1 MITRDEDFTDERQGL
16 TLLITFS
23 QWLALPQEVYD
34 SMYQQLFTQTTYIVM
49 NAIPELVRSI
59 LFERLLV
66 HCNSK
71 YLSLCYM
78 SLHRLQDATYFN
90 GLKDLKIG
98 QLLVSTLR
106 NSEQA
111 ANFRRSFLKKLSES
125 QVSMKILRDYA
136 QESSTRRESSR
147 CKGSHLCCT
156 VVSSQ
161 KDKLFLELLGCIH
174 SATDANGAESP
185 EIFSCY
191 HGLLEFFIKSLRE
204 NTAATNHCFFFQL
217 KEPERND
224 IFPHT
229 AIKPVVL
236 EKPDG
241 SSLEW
246 RSKVANLLMDNARTS
261 HETIV
266 QKMEAML
273 QDFENRCSNVEE
285 PLAAAARERK
295 ELNQQLE
302 ASRHLNQQLEEQVR
316 QSAEMMN
323 ALRKQLDESVAQ
335 ARDYSFQIVHL
346 TDQVDALQTELDTT
360 RKEAQNTI
368 EMVNSKAR
376 DRELDL
382 MATVAERD
390 DLLEEQQIEIEAVS
404 KERAQLQEAVDAG
417 AERHQAISRDYD
429 NLRQEM
435 AQLQK
440 DAAQD
445 CDILR
450 HEITKLQQVMEIRE
464 STKVEKDNRIITLGE
479 TNKDLQNENQMLK
492 DKVSNV
498 TCVTRAIYN
507 SQQLDKVQSN
517 WEKSM
522 SALEE
527 ARQKY
532 KSGLAD
538 METKCKDQ
546 VSEAQKQVSTS
557 ISVLK
562 R

>member
-1 MITRDEDFTDERQGL
+1 M
-16 TLLITFS
+16 
-23 QWLALPQEVYD
+23 
-34 SMYQQLFTQTTYIVM
+34 
-49 NAIPELVRSI
+49 SI
-59 LFERLLV
+59 
-66 HCNSK
+66 N
-71 YLSLCYM
+71 
-78 SLHRLQDATYFN
+78 RLQDATYFD

-111 ANFRRSFLKKLSES
+111 ANFRRSFVRKVSES
-125 QVSMKILRDYA
+125 QVGMKILRDYA
-136 QESSTRRESSR
+136 QQFSTRSESSR
-147 CKGSHLCCT
+147 CEGSHLCST

-174 SATDANGAESP
+174 SVTDANGTESP

-191 HGLLEFFIKSLRE
+191 HGLLEFFIKSLRY
-204 NTAATNHCFFFQL
+204 NTAASNHCFFFQL
-217 KEPERND
+217 KEPERNA
-224 IFPHT
+224 IFPQT
-229 AIKPVVL
+229 PIKSVVL

-241 SSLEW
+241 SSHEW

-266 QKMEAML
+266 QQMEAML

-285 PLAAAARERK
+285 PLAAAARERE

-302 ASRHLNQQLEEQVR
+302 ASRNLNQQLEEQVQ
-316 QSAEMMN
+316 QSAELMES
-323 ALRKQLDESVAQ
+323 LRKQLDESVAQ
-335 ARDYSFQIVHL
+335 VRDYSFQIVHL

-360 RKEAQNTI
+360 RKEARDSM
-368 EMVNSKAR
+368 ELVNSKAR

-404 KERAQLQEAVDAG
+404 KARAQLQEAVDAG
-417 AERHQAISRDYD
+417 EERHQSISRDYD

-440 DAAQD
+440 DAAQG
-445 CDILR
+445 CDMLR

-464 STKVEKDNRIITLGE
+464 STNVEKDNRIITLGE

-492 DKVSNV
+492 DKVSHVAYITRHFLTPNSWSRHSR
-498 TCVTRAIYN
+498 TGKNQCRLSRKHIKSTRAVWLIWREN
-507 SQQLDKVQSN
+507 AKI
-517 WEKSM
+517 
-522 SALEE
+522 
-527 ARQKY
+527 R
-532 KSGLAD
+532 
-538 METKCKDQ
+538 C
-546 VSEAQKQVSTS
+546 
-557 ISVLK
+557 LK
-562 R
+562 PRIT